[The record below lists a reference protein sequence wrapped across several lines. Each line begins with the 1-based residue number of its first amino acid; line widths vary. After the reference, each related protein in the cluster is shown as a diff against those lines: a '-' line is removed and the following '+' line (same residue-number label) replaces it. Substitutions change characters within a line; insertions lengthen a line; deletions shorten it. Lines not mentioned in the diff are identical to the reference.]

1 MILLM
6 APRLISAILISSIG
20 LMYLFRMI
28 MILLLHPAMKM
39 CIRDRMGI
47 VYHANYLL
55 YFEDARTA
63 FLEAIGFPYRVIEE
77 AGYLSPVVSFSVEY
91 GEPLRYGETAV
102 VRTRVVSSRPTKT
115 VYAYEVF
122 RKGEDP
128 DVAKPCCT
136 GRSTHCLV
144 DATTFKPVSVK
155 RAVPELYA
163 RYGEVLE
170 PDDAAAPSVRKN
182 GERGVR

>member
-1 MILLM
+1 M
-6 APRLISAILISSIG
+6 
-20 LMYLFRMI
+20 
-28 MILLLHPAMKM
+28 
-39 CIRDRMGI
+39 MGI

-63 FLEAIGFPYRVIEE
+63 FLEAVGFPYRRIEE
-77 AGYLSPVVSFSVEY
+77 AGYLSPVVSFTVDY

-102 VRTRVVSSRPTKT
+102 VRTRVAESRPVKT

-122 RKGEDP
+122 REGQDP
-128 DVAKPCCT
+128 DSAKPCCT

-144 DATTFKPVSVK
+144 DAKTFKPVSVK

-163 RYGEVLE
+163 RYAEVLE
-170 PDDAAAPSVRKN
+170 PDEPAAPPARRN
-182 GERGVR
+182 GEGGSR

>member
-1 MILLM
+1 M
-6 APRLISAILISSIG
+6 
-20 LMYLFRMI
+20 
-28 MILLLHPAMKM
+28 
-39 CIRDRMGI
+39 MGI

-136 GRSTHCLV
+136 GRS
-144 DATTFKPVSVK
+144 
-155 RAVPELYA
+155 R
-163 RYGEVLE
+163 
-170 PDDAAAPSVRKN
+170 
-182 GERGVR
+182 